1 MFDLILQI
9 DIQRVFRSGLLHPQP
24 RVSIYWNYRS
34 SGFDKFNLFYIYW
47 EIYHKL
53 PYLVSSLIQYE
64 YLRYYPCFGNMIW
77 CVPLHTI
84 MPSTGHTSRFHW
96 LDLITAPFFS
106 MQWLWLLT
114 FGCVAVF
121 LFIYFSCLILFTSL
135 KPAQLYSCDFYFTQ
149 NMFVITVLIYESRF
163 YACRDPQMDLN
174 STFFM
179 IVWTVSFGFALTS
192 TLKDFLLFR
201 YVAIMNA
208 IFSAQRS
215 MVLNVAF
222 CIFQLFM
229 L

>member
-84 MPSTGHTSRFHW
+84 MRSTGHTSRFHW

-106 MQWLWLLT
+106 VQWLCCSLSFHLFFLPHFVYFFETCTTLFLWLLLYAKYVCNN
-114 FGCVAVF
+114 GSNIWEQI
-121 LFIYFSCLILFTSL
+121 LCLQGS
-135 KPAQLYSCDFYFTQ
+135 PDGPEQYVLYDS
-149 NMFVITVLIYESRF
+149 
-163 YACRDPQMDLN
+163 LN
-174 STFFM
+174 S
-179 IVWTVSFGFALTS
+179 
-192 TLKDFLLFR
+192 FLW
-201 YVAIMNA
+201 
-208 IFSAQRS
+208 
-215 MVLNVAF
+215 F
-222 CIFQLFM
+222 CIDFHTERFSSFQICCNHECNILCPT
-229 L
+229 LYGT